1 MSSTT
6 LPPWDLL
13 GFTFGTE
20 PEVLSAVGQCSN
32 VTVDYYNT
40 ADNGKIANP
49 PPTAPHNIVVYA
61 AGSQVLNVPLNN
73 SATSGQFKWRM
84 NLPAGQSYGVSMKDS
99 KGYSGGIITP
109 MLKVVPGPA
118 SCNAVNP
125 LKPSS
130 LDVTILGNSQCG
142 QTIVDVKNGTAP
154 YTIEFVPADNRQQKT
169 IHFASSPF
177 NVVLDMSTG
186 VEYFLAVYDSAGHS
200 SVQGAYTIASSSDNS
215 CLGAATTVS
224 AGMFSTLYPGG
235 TSAASAASATASSGA
250 GSHKLAS
257 GAVIGIAV
265 AIPVA
270 AIILALLILWLCY
283 RRKRRQ
289 RRLNAGEKPEID
301 QFDPPESQT
310 QGGYTPV
317 PTAYFAGSGPTNSYH
332 DLSSA
337 SGSQRPFAA
346 AGYTPADRQTI
357 VSEGATSSSGAPAST
372 VGISEKRRNRLNPD
386 SHGLGPIASEP
397 FEYNSG
403 AEASHSG
410 MPPLPPAYTPSAG
423 RP

>member
-84 NLPAGQSYGVSMKDS
+84 NLPTGQSYGVSMKDS

-130 LDVTILGNSQCG
+130 LDVTVSGNSQCG
-142 QTIVDVKNGTAP
+142 QTVVDVKNGTAP

-250 GSHKLAS
+250 GSHKL
-257 GAVIGIAV
+257 
-265 AIPVA
+265 
-270 AIILALLILWLCY
+270 
-283 RRKRRQ
+283 RKRRQ

-317 PTAYFAGSGPTNSYH
+317 PTAYFAGSGPANSYH

-357 VSEGATSSSGAPAST
+357 ISEGATSSSGAPASS